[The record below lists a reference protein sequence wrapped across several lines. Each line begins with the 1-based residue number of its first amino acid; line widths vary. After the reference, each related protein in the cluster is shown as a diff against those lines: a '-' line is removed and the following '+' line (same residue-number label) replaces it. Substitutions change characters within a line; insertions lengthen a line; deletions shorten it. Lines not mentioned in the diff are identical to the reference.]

1 VATAAQGR
9 NEPGPATDIVHIKPR
24 MGTLAQIRPPLI
36 QQTWFVALQG
46 VPLLA
51 WMAALVWRRREE
63 NLANNPRLRRQRQV
77 ARTVREGLAALRRLA
92 GANRSE
98 EFFAAIFRLLQEQLG
113 ERLDLPA
120 SAITEAIVDERL
132 RPRGAPAETLVALQE
147 LFQACNQ
154 ARYAPQRSGPEL
166 ESLVP
171 KVEAALRQLQQLT
184 LDEAAL

>member
-1 VATAAQGR
+1 
-9 NEPGPATDIVHIKPR
+9 
-24 MGTLAQIRPPLI
+24 
-36 QQTWFVALQG
+36 
-46 VPLLA
+46 
-51 WMAALVWRRREE
+51 
-63 NLANNPRLRRQRQV
+63 RQRQV
-77 ARTVREGLAALRRLA
+77 ARTVREGLAGLRRLA

-154 ARYAPQRSGPEL
+154 ARLPRPQQPTKKLSPAVACPLPFTSTSAMRCSNRAGSAAPLQIIASPNNSRRATRTFARTCDLPATTST
-166 ESLVP
+166 
-171 KVEAALRQLQQLT
+171 ALKR
-184 LDEAAL
+184 ACRPGGGV